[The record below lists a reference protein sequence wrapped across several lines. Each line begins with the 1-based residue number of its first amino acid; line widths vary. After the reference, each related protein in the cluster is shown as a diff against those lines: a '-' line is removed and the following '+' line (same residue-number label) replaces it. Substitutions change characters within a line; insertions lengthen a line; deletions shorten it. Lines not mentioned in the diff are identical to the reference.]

1 MSFDIALSGIQA
13 INEQLDT
20 VSHNIANAGTFGF
33 KSGRANFS
41 AMVAGSQPT
50 GTEIGSVTQ
59 SIGLSGGVLNTGRSL
74 DASINGRGFF
84 VTKTAAGETQY
95 TRVGIFDTSK
105 TFEQTDAAG
114 NKTQISYLVDA
125 SGRKVQGFPQ
135 TPPST
140 VLGALGD
147 ITVPTGQIPAVASGK
162 MGYVGNLS
170 ADWVAPA
177 NGWTAPDPTTTPPT
191 TADPLS
197 FNLTK
202 ATIIYDSL
210 GAQHTLTQYFVKTG
224 PGVDVHFVLDGKDMG
239 APLSMTFSPATGQM
253 TNPNPAPAPGGTA
266 GVFQLQLPAPGA
278 AGAPPSGATLGVTV
292 GATANLLEINYTG
305 TTMFAGEA
313 TTSSNY
319 ADGYASGVFAGI
331 DLAQD
336 GSVVAKYSN
345 GQKQSVG
352 KIAVAAFPDE
362 GALTSISDTSWVA
375 SNESGTALVGTPGD
389 GMAGTLNT
397 SSLEQSNVDV
407 TSELVGLMTS
417 QRNYQ
422 ANSKV
427 IQTEST
433 MMQSLMQAI

>member
-20 VSHNIANAGTFGF
+20 TSHNIANAGTFGF

-41 AMVAGSQPT
+41 ALVAGSQPT
-50 GTEIGSVTQ
+50 GVEVGSVTQ

-84 VTKTAAGETQY
+84 VTKTPQGETQY

-105 TFEQTDAAG
+105 TVEKTDAAG
-114 NKTQISYLVDA
+114 NKTQVSYLVDA
-125 SGRKVQGFPQ
+125 SGRNVQGFPQ

-147 ITVPTGQIPAVASGK
+147 LTVPTGQIPAVASTK

-177 NGWTAPDPTTTPPT
+177 NAWVAPDPAAAPPV

-202 ATIIYDSL
+202 ATIVYDTL
-210 GAQHTLTQYFVKTG
+210 GTQHTVTQYFVKTV
-224 PGVDVHFVLDGKDMG
+224 PGVDVHFVLDGKDTG
-239 APLSMTFSPATGQM
+239 SVLNMTFNPANGQM
-253 TNPNPAPAPGGTA
+253 TNPNPASVAGGGTA
-266 GVFQLQLPAPGA
+266 GIFQLPLPGA
-278 AGAPPSGATLGVTV
+278 ATAPVTGATL
-292 GATANLLEINYTG
+292 NQIDINYTG

-331 DLAQD
+331 DLAED

-362 GALTSISDTSWVA
+362 GALTAVNDTSWIA
-375 SNESGTALVGTPGD
+375 SGASGTALVGTPGD
-389 GMAGTLNT
+389 GMAGSLNT

-427 IQTEST
+427 IQTESA